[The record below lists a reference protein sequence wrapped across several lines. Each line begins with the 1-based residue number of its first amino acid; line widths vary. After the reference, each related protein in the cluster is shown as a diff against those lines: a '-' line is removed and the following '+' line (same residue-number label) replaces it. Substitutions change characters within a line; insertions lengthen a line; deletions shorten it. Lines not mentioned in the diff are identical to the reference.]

1 VPEPIFRSDW
11 LTDPPYDDVH
21 LGVLKA
27 GKESEV
33 HLLARVGATRTSLI
47 AEKRF
52 KARDRRAFRD
62 DMTYR
67 GVWATTVRR
76 GVDVAGPRREQRAM
90 RKGTRFGREAIHRS
104 WIGHEWTTLVQLY
117 DAGVTVPPPVEPTGE
132 GYRMAFIG
140 DDRRAAPRLTDV
152 RFDRR
157 EAGRAWLLLRDEIAR
172 MLDADV
178 VHGDLSAYNVLWW
191 RERPVI
197 IDLSQ
202 AVDAITHPAARE
214 LLARDVARTAA
225 HFRRLGV
232 AVDMSQTLAEV
243 GDSPARFARQVL
255 SS

>member
-1 VPEPIFRSDW
+1 LFATDW
-11 LTDPPYDDVH
+11 LAVAPYDDVH
-21 LGVLKA
+21 LGVLKS

-33 HLLARVGATRTSLI
+33 HLLARVGRTRRSLI

-62 DMTYR
+62 DIAYR
-67 GVWATTVRR
+67 GIWANTVRR
-76 GVDVAGPRREQRAM
+76 GVEVAGPRREQRAM
-90 RKGTRFGREAIHRS
+90 RKGTRFGREAIHRG
-104 WIGHEWTTLVQLY
+104 WMAHEWATLVQLH
-117 DAGVTVPPPVEPTGE
+117 DAGVTVPPPVEPTDD

-140 DDRRAAPRLTDV
+140 DGDEAAPRLSEIRLDALT
-152 RFDRR
+152 
-157 EAGRAWLLLRDEIAR
+157 AARAWRALRDEIAR
-172 MLDADV
+172 MLEADV

-214 LLARDVARTAA
+214 LLHRDVLRVAE
-225 HFRRLGV
+225 HFRRQGV
-232 AVDMSQTLAEV
+232 AIDLDEALASV
-243 GDSPARFARQVL
+243 GDSPVRFARQVL